1 MSRPDTFFEKK
12 YSGPSVVPSLTTY
25 HTVESSLSYQ
35 KAISILEG
43 KHSKNTCLGD
53 LQTRGVYTPPL
64 PHPCHSVAATSMP
77 QLKFFLRKLTSQIAS
92 RVARSLDIDRIFQ
105 DKIYN

>member
-12 YSGPSVVPSLTTY
+12 YSGPFVVPSLTTY

-64 PHPCHSVAATSMP
+64 PPPLPLCGSHLHASAEIFAT
-77 QLKFFLRKLTSQIAS
+77 KA
-92 RVARSLDIDRIFQ
+92 
-105 DKIYN
+105 N

>member
-12 YSGPSVVPSLTTY
+12 YSGPFVVPSLTTY

-53 LQTRGVYTPPL
+53 LQTRGVYAPPL
-64 PHPCHSVAATSMP
+64 PPPATSMP
-77 QLKFFLRKLTSQIAS
+77 QLKFMLRKLTSQIAS